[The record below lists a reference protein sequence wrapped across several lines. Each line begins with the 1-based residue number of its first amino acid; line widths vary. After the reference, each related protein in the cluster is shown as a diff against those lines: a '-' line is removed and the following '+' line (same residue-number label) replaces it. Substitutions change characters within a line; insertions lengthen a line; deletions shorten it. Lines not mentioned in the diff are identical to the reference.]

1 MELILIKNVPLVPLQ
16 KAVFKMLKEGQAVKV
31 YGNVPTNADLPYITI
46 GSVTATPVSDKTGS
60 LWNTAINV
68 DVWAGAQQ
76 KQLVNDV
83 LNDVCVLASYYGSND
98 STEKMQLDGFNVI
111 NCSIGTVEAFPEL
124 TTGYHGTI
132 TLNFVIQNVD

>member
-1 MELILIKNVPLVPLQ
+1 MILIKNVPLVPLQ

-31 YGNVPTNADLPYITI
+31 YGNVSTNADLPYIII

-60 LWNTAINV
+60 LWNAAINI

-98 STEKMQLDGFNVI
+98 SDEQLQLDGFKVI
-111 NCSIGTVEAFPEL
+111 NCSIGTVEAFPEM

-132 TLNFVIQNVD
+132 TLNFVIQNID

>member
-1 MELILIKNVPLVPLQ
+1 MILIKNVPLVPLQ

-31 YGNVPTNADLPYITI
+31 YGSVPTNADLPYITI

-60 LWNTAINV
+60 LWNTAINI

-98 STEKMQLDGFNVI
+98 SAEKMQLDGFNII

>member
-1 MELILIKNVPLVPLQ
+1 MILIKNVPLVPLQ
-16 KAVFKMLKEGQAVKV
+16 KAVFKMLKEGQSVKV

-60 LWNTAINV
+60 LWNAAVNI
-68 DVWAGAQQ
+68 DVWADAQQ

-83 LNDVCVLASYYGSND
+83 LNDVCVLASYYGAND
-98 STEKMQLDGFNVI
+98 STDKMKLDGFNVI

-132 TLNFVIQNVD
+132 TLNFVIQNID

>member
-1 MELILIKNVPLVPLQ
+1 MILIKNVPLVPLQ
-16 KAVFKMLKEGQAVKV
+16 KAVFKMLKEGQVVKV
-31 YGNVPTNADLPYITI
+31 YGNVPADADLPYITI

-60 LWNTAINV
+60 LWNAAINI
-68 DVWAGAQQ
+68 DVWAGSPQ

-83 LNDVCVLASYYGSND
+83 LNDVCVLASYYGSSD
-98 STEKMQLDGFNVI
+98 SDEQLQLDGFKVI

-132 TLNFVIQNVD
+132 TLNFVIQNID

>member
-1 MELILIKNVPLVPLQ
+1 
-16 KAVFKMLKEGQAVKV
+16 MLKEGQKVKV
-31 YGNVPTNADLPYITI
+31 YGNVPTTADLPYITI

-60 LWNTAINV
+60 LWNAAINI
-68 DVWAGAQQ
+68 DVWAGPQQ

-83 LNDVCVLASYYGSND
+83 LNDICVLASYYGAND
-98 STEKMQLDGFNVI
+98 SDENMQLDGFNVV

-132 TLNFVIQNVD
+132 TLNFVIQNID